1 MPLYD
6 YRCANGH
13 TFEARHGFN
22 DPAPACPECGEAH
35 VQRVITSAPGVMQGI
50 NASAGKKPIPDC
62 RRITKSPSSCGISCA
77 MTLIATVMPSA
88 GLCRNAAAIR
98 TPSTKLWTPSPSKI
112 MIAEGA

>member
-50 NASAGKKPIPDC
+50 NASAGKNASKADLQSKWAEETPKLREKLVNKLGEDTVNKYAPTLN
-62 RRITKSPSSCGISCA
+62 TKYD
-77 MTLIATVMPSA
+77 
-88 GLCRNAAAIR
+88 
-98 TPSTKLWTPSPSKI
+98 
-112 MIAEGA
+112 